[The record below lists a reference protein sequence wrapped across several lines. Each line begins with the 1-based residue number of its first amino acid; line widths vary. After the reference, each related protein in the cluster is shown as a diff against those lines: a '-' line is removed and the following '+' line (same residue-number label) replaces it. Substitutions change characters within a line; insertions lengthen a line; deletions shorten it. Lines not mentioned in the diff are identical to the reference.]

1 MALAAW
7 ALASGSAGNAFLVST
22 PRTALLIDA
31 GINLATLAEA
41 RSAWLPGRA
50 LDAIVLTHEHN
61 DHARNAL
68 AIATESNAPLYA
80 TQGTHE
86 NLGGQAERYRPVDRR
101 NLWPGQPQRIGDIEI
116 VPRSIVHDAS
126 DPIGL
131 TIEHDGAAVA
141 IAVDMGTLRGRDI
154 EWMARSDLLVIEANH
169 DLGQLWDGPYP
180 RNLKARIASGRGHL
194 SNAQAAA
201 AALACA
207 RRGRVRE
214 VWLAHLS
221 ETNNSAD
228 TALATVLRALQTRR
242 VSVRVCGRYEASV
255 SWSSAGSFRQ
265 MALL

>member
-22 PRTALLIDA
+22 PRTSLLVDA
-31 GINLATLAEA
+31 GISLATLAKA
-41 RSAWLPGRA
+41 RSAWLWGRP
-50 LDAIVLTHEHN
+50 LDAIVLTHEHQ

-68 AIATESNAPLYA
+68 AIATALNAPLYA
-80 TQGTHE
+80 TPGTHE
-86 NLGGQAERYRPVDRR
+86 NLAGQVERYRAVDRR
-101 NLWPGQPQRIGDIEI
+101 NLRPGQPQRIGDIEI
-116 VPRSIVHDAS
+116 IPRSIVHDAS

-131 TIEHDGAAVA
+131 TIEHDGAAIA
-141 IAVDMGTLRGRDI
+141 IAVDMGTLRERDI
-154 EWMARSDLLVIEANH
+154 EWMARADLLVIEANH
-169 DLGQLWDGPYP
+169 DLDKLWDGPYP

-194 SNAQAAA
+194 SNSQAAA
-201 AALACA
+201 AAFACA

-228 TALATVLRALQTRR
+228 TALATVLRALQTRHI
-242 VSVRVCGRYEASV
+242 SVRVCDRCETGV
-255 SWSSAGSFRQ
+255 SWSCAGSYRQ